1 MFINLRVRPRPIGR
15 GYKRGN
21 CVTFFDL
28 RQYGLH
34 FSAYFVSHMK
44 RAYKYRFYPTS
55 DQVELLAQTF
65 GCVRFVYNSIL
76 RWRTDAYYE
85 RQEKI
90 GYTQASARLTA
101 LKKEPEFT
109 WLNDVSSVP
118 LQQALRHQQAGF
130 SNFFAGRAKY
140 PTFKSKRHKQAAT
153 LTDAAFKYR
162 DGKLYMAKSKTAL
175 DVHWSRPLPSAPST
189 ITISRDTAGRY
200 FVSCL
205 CEFEPVSL
213 PITAKTVGI
222 DVGLKDLFVTDTGFK
237 SGNPRHTAKYAA
249 RLALLQRRL
258 SKKAK
263 GSKNRARARL
273 KVARLHAKIADCR
286 LDALHKAT
294 RKLINDNQVVCVESL
309 KVKNMIRNPS
319 LSKAIAD
326 ASWSELVRQL
336 QYKGEWAGRSVVA
349 IDQFFPSSK
358 RCSCCGFTMKKMPL
372 DVRKW
377 HCPECGADHDRDVNA
392 ARNIKAAG
400 LAVLVHGE
408 PVNPKPLNAA

>member
-1 MFINLRVRPRPIGR
+1 
-15 GYKRGN
+15 
-21 CVTFFDL
+21 
-28 RQYGLH
+28 
-34 FSAYFVSHMK
+34 MK
-44 RAYKYRFYPTS
+44 RAYKYRFYPTP

-101 LKKEPEFT
+101 LKKEPEFS
-109 WLNDVSSVP
+109 WLNDVSSVS

-130 SNFFAGRAKY
+130 SNFFTGRAKY

-175 DVHWSRPLPSAPST
+175 DVRWSRPLPSVPSS
-189 ITISRDTAGRY
+189 ITISKDAAGRY

-213 PITAKTVGI
+213 PITASTVGI

-286 LDALHKAT
+286 MDALHKAT

-319 LSKAIAD
+319 LSRAIAD

-349 IDQFFPSSK
+349 IDPFFPSSK
-358 RCSCCGFTMKKMPL
+358 RCSGCGYTMQKMPL

-377 HCPECGADHDRDVNA
+377 HCPECGADHDRDINA

-400 LAVLVHGE
+400 LAVLACGE
-408 PVNPKPLNAA
+408 LVIPEPLNVA

>member
-1 MFINLRVRPRPIGR
+1 
-15 GYKRGN
+15 
-21 CVTFFDL
+21 
-28 RQYGLH
+28 
-34 FSAYFVSHMK
+34 MK
-44 RAYKYRFYPTS
+44 RAYKYRFYPTA

-76 RWRTDAYYE
+76 RWRTDAYHE

-90 GYTQASARLTA
+90 SYPQADKRLTTI
-101 LKKEPEFT
+101 KSMPEYS
-109 WLNDVSSVP
+109 WLSDVSAVP
-118 LQQALRHQQAGF
+118 LQQAIRHQQTAF
-130 SNFFAGRAKY
+130 SNYFAGRTKY

-153 LTDAAFKYR
+153 FMSTAFKYR
-162 DGKLYMAKSKTAL
+162 DGKLYMAKSKAPL
-175 DVHWSRPLPSAPST
+175 DVRWSRGLPSTPSS
-189 ITISRDTAGRY
+189 ITISRDAAGRY

-213 PITAKTVGI
+213 PITASTVGI

-237 SGNPRHTAKYAA
+237 QSNPRHTAKYAA

-258 SKKAK
+258 SKKAR
-263 GSKNRARARL
+263 GSKNRAKARL

-286 LDALHKAT
+286 MDALHKAT
-294 RKLINDNQVVCVESL
+294 RKLINENQVVCVESL
-309 KVKNMIRNPS
+309 KVKNMLRNPS
-319 LSKAIAD
+319 LSRAIAD
-326 ASWSELVRQL
+326 ASWGEFTRQL

-377 HCPECGADHDRDVNA
+377 SCPECGTDHDRDVNA

-400 LAVLVHGE
+400 LAVLAHGE
-408 PVNPKPLNAA
+408 PVNPESQYAA

>member
-1 MFINLRVRPRPIGR
+1 
-15 GYKRGN
+15 
-21 CVTFFDL
+21 
-28 RQYGLH
+28 
-34 FSAYFVSHMK
+34 MK
-44 RAYKYRFYPTS
+44 RAYKYRFYPTP

-76 RWRTDAYYE
+76 RWRTDAWYE

-90 GYTQASARLTA
+90 GYPQADKRLTA
-101 LKKEPEFT
+101 IKAMPEYS
-109 WLNDVSSVP
+109 WLGDVSAVP
-118 LQQALRHQQAGF
+118 LQQAIRHQQTAF

-153 LTDAAFKYR
+153 FMNTAFKYR
-162 DGKLYMAKSKTAL
+162 DGKLYMAKSKAPL
-175 DVHWSRPLPSAPST
+175 DVRWSRALPSAPSS
-189 ITISRDTAGRY
+189 ITISRDAAGRY

-222 DVGLKDLFVTDTGFK
+222 DVGLKDLFVTDAGFRQ
-237 SGNPRHTAKYAA
+237 SNPRHTAKYAA

-258 SKKAK
+258 SQKAK
-263 GSKNRARARL
+263 GSKNRAKARL

-294 RKLINDNQVVCVESL
+294 RKLINENQVVCVESL
-309 KVKNMIRNPS
+309 KVKNMIGNPS

-336 QYKGEWAGRSVVA
+336 RYKGEWAGRSVVA
-349 IDQFFPSSK
+349 IDPFFPSSK
-358 RCSCCGFTMKKMPL
+358 RCSCCGFTMQKMPL
-372 DVRKW
+372 GVRKW
-377 HCPECGADHDRDVNA
+377 LCPECGADHDRDINA

-400 LAVLVHGE
+400 LAVLACGE
-408 PVNPKPLNAA
+408 PVIPKPLNAA

>member
-1 MFINLRVRPRPIGR
+1 MRLKPCPIGW
-15 GYKRGN
+15 GYKSGN
-21 CVTFFDL
+21 CVTFVDL
-28 RQYGLH
+28 RQYGLQV
-34 FSAYFVSHMK
+34 SAYFVSSMK
-44 RAYKYRFYPTS
+44 RAYKFRFYPTP

-85 RQEKI
+85 RREKI
-90 GYTQASARLTA
+90 GYPQADKRLTA
-101 LKKEPEFT
+101 LKAMPEYAF
-109 WLNDVSSVP
+109 LRDVSAVP
-118 LQQALRHQQAGF
+118 LQQAIRHQQDAF
-130 SNFFAGRAKY
+130 KNFFAGRAAY
-140 PTFKSKRHKQAAT
+140 PAFKSKRHKQAAT
-153 LTDAAFKYR
+153 FMNTAFKYC
-162 DGKLYMAKSKTAL
+162 DGKLYMAKSAAPL
-175 DVHWSRPLPSAPST
+175 DVRWSRELPSSPSSIN
-189 ITISRDTAGRY
+189 ITLDAAGRY

-213 PITAKTVGI
+213 PITASMVGI

-263 GSKNRARARL
+263 GSKNRAKARL

-286 LDALHKAT
+286 MGALHKAT
-294 RKLINDNQVVCVESL
+294 RKLINENQVVCVESL

-326 ASWSELVRQL
+326 ASWGELTRQL

-349 IDQFFPSSK
+349 IDPFFPSSK
-358 RCSCCGFTMKKMPL
+358 RCSCCGFTMQKMPL

-377 HCPECGADHDRDVNA
+377 HCPECGADHDRDINA

-400 LAVLVHGE
+400 LAVLAHGAT
-408 PVNPKPLNAA
+408 VNP